1 MLADSTWD
9 GNVRQLRNVLERA
22 CILADTDYVT
32 ESDLAGIMRE
42 QRIPTATVSAA
53 SPAVRPDAM
62 APLLTVEREHIV
74 RTLQQVRGNKAVA
87 ARLLGI
93 SRRAFYRQLE
103 RHGLHQRVPA
113 DTRAAGQRALRR
125 GASVIDTTVSVTRR
139 TRVLVADDTES
150 VRALFRKLLVAEG
163 HEVIAVHDG
172 AEALDAVQRHHP
184 DVVLLDVGMP
194 HLDGLEVC
202 RRLKSDPA
210 TRLTP
215 VVLVTGLSDMS
226 DRIKGIE
233 AGADEFLSKPV
244 HPHELRAR
252 VASLS
257 RMKHLIDALDSAEAA
272 FMTLA
277 LTIEARDPNTN
288 GHCERLAQHAVL
300 LGRTLGLPPDDLNAL
315 HRGGYLHDVGKVGV
329 PDSVLLKPGKLTAE
343 EMELMRRHPG
353 NRRHALRAAPVAAP
367 RSPDHP
373 GPSRAARRQR
383 ISGRAEGGR
392 GARARS
398 NRRHR
403 RRL

>member
-1 MLADSTWD
+1 M
-9 GNVRQLRNVLERA
+9 
-22 CILADTDYVT
+22 
-32 ESDLAGIMRE
+32 
-42 QRIPTATVSAA
+42 
-53 SPAVRPDAM
+53 
-62 APLLTVEREHIV
+62 
-74 RTLQQVRGNKAVA
+74 
-87 ARLLGI
+87 
-93 SRRAFYRQLE
+93 
-103 RHGLHQRVPA
+103 
-113 DTRAAGQRALRR
+113 
-125 GASVIDTTVSVTRR
+125 IDTKVSVTRR
-139 TRVLVADDTES
+139 TRVLVADDTDS
-150 VRALFRKLLVAEG
+150 VRALFRKLLAAEG
-163 HEVIAVHDG
+163 HDVIAVHDG
-172 AEALDAVQRHHP
+172 AEALDAVQKHHP

-215 VVLVTGLSDMS
+215 VVLVTGLSDMT

-300 LGRTLGLPPDDLNAL
+300 LGRTLGLSPDDLNAL

-343 EMELMRRHPG
+343 EMELMRRHPAIG
-353 NRRHALRAAPVAAP
+353 DTLCAPLQSLRHVRPIILGHHERLDGSGYPAGLRGDEVPVLAQIVGIVDVYDALTSRRPYRGAWSPGEAGRHLRDEMAEGKFARHYVEAFLDVVGAGAPVAVV
-367 RSPDHP
+367 H
-373 GPSRAARRQR
+373 
-383 ISGRAEGGR
+383 
-392 GARARS
+392 
-398 NRRHR
+398 
-403 RRL
+403 